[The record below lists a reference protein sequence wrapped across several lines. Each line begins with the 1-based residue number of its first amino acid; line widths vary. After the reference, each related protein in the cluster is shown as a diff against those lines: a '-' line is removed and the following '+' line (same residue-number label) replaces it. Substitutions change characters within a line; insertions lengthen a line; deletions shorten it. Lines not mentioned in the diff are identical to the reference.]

1 MGMEEEEE
9 KEKEMLVHRPGKR
22 VPKVGYEEQQNAC
35 AQFMS
40 CGTTPSLSSRDPSIH
55 ISQ

>member
-40 CGTTPSLSSRDPSIH
+40 CGTTPSLSSQDPSIH